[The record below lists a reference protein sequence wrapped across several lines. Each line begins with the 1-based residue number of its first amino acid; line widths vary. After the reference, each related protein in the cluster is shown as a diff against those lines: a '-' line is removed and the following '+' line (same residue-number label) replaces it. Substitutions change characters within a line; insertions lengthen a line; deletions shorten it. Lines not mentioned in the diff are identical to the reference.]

1 MRFTG
6 RRFSARRPAR
16 ALGALLLACP
26 GVLAAHPGPLLG
38 QTILNT
44 ERFQLSEV
52 RGPHLSAELAVAL
65 KRGNTRLLDVSAS
78 GVVGTLVG
86 RHWPRLIFGGSYLSN
101 DSRSILDD
109 EFVQLRYS
117 YILSPRTRTFHFLQ
131 LQRNQTLLLQR
142 RVLVGAGIRRAL
154 VDRDDMSLSV
164 GLGVMG
170 QWEQLDPTRIE
181 PGDPRREDS
190 LRMAD
195 LAVFSR
201 TFGAGARILDV
212 LYVQPDLSDLGDNR
226 ILNDL
231 GVSVPL
237 TGALSLVTSLEWRRD
252 TRPPSALARDD
263 VTLHASVS
271 VDLP

>member
-1 MRFTG
+1 MRFIEG
-6 RRFSARRPAR
+6 RFSAPRPAR

-26 GVLAAHPGPLLG
+26 GVLAAHAGPLLG

-52 RGPHLSAELAVAL
+52 HGPHLSAELAVAL
-65 KRGNTRLLDVSAS
+65 KRGNTRLLDISAS

-131 LQRNQTLLLQR
+131 LQRNQTLLLER

-154 VDRDDMSLSV
+154 VDGEDVSLSI
-164 GLGVMG
+164 GLGLMG
-170 QWEQLDPTRIE
+170 QWERLDAERLE
-181 PGDPRREDS
+181 PGDRRSEDS

-201 TFGAGARILDV
+201 TFRSGARILDV
-212 LYVQPDLSDLGDNR
+212 LYVQPNLSDPGDNR

-237 TGALSLVTSLEWRRD
+237 TGALSVVTSLEWRRD
-252 TRPPSALARDD
+252 TRPPAELAKDD